1 VCAPSGFKAVSIVD
15 FDYFGTSYQPSL
27 ALASGTAY
35 AVRTAVAMACAL
47 RARRRQR

>member
-1 VCAPSGFKAVSIVD
+1 MRSFRFQGGHIVD
-15 FDYFGTSYQPSL
+15 FDYIGTSHQPSL

-35 AVRTAVAMACAL
+35 AVRTAVVMACAL